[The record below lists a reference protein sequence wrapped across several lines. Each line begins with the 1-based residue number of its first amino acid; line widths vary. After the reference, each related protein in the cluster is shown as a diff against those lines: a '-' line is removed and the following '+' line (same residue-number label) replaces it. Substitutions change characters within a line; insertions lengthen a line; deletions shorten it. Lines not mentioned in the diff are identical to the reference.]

1 MPAENIK
8 SIVVD
13 ASFIL
18 AFLLP
23 DETFFAESVFDQ
35 LEKSEI
41 QFFSTP
47 LLPFEVL
54 NSIKIA
60 IKRKRLKIN
69 LANRLVK
76 KFFELKIEL
85 LPVNYQESFALAIK
99 NDLTVYDAGYLW
111 LAISK
116 KIKLQTLDKQLRKFA
131 A

>member
-8 SIVVD
+8 SVVVD

-23 DETFFAESVFDQ
+23 DEKLSAEALFDQ
-35 LEKSEI
+35 LEKSEAK
-41 QFFSTP
+41 FFSVK

-69 LANRLVK
+69 LANRLVR
-76 KFFELKIEL
+76 KFFALKIEL
-85 LPVNYQESFALAIK
+85 LPVNFKESFSLAIK
-99 NDLTVYDAGYLW
+99 KNLTIYDAAYLW
-111 LAISK
+111 LAKNK
-116 KIKLQTLDKQLRKFA
+116 KVKLQTLDKQLKKFA
-131 A
+131 P

>member
-1 MPAENIK
+1 MPVENIK
-8 SIVVD
+8 SVVVD

-23 DETFFAESVFDQ
+23 DEKLSAEALFDQ
-35 LEKSEI
+35 LEKSEVK
-41 QFFSTP
+41 FFSVR

-60 IKRKRLKIN
+60 IKRKRLPAN

-76 KFFELKIEL
+76 KFFNLKIEL
-85 LPVNYQESFALAIK
+85 SPVNFKETFLLAVK
-99 NDLTVYDAGYLW
+99 NNLTIYDAGYLW
-111 LAISK
+111 LAKNK
-116 KIKLQTLDKQLRKFA
+116 KVKLQTLDEQLKKIA

>member
-1 MPAENIK
+1 MPAENTK
-8 SIVVD
+8 AIVVD

-23 DETFFAESVFDQ
+23 DETLFAEAVFDQ

-60 IKRKRLKIN
+60 IKRKRLN
-69 LANRLVK
+69 VSLANRLMK

-85 LPVNYQESFALAIK
+85 LPVNYQELFVLAVK
-99 NDLTVYDAGYLW
+99 KDLTVYDAGYLW
-111 LAISK
+111 LAKTK
-116 KIKLQTLDKQLRKFA
+116 KVKLQTLDKQLKKIPA
-131 A
+131 